1 MNSKLLILLVLGSQL
16 FACHI
21 APLNTSGYTI
31 LQQLALPDEL
41 FETSGLY
48 CPTEGKIY
56 SINDSGNEPVI
67 YQLSES
73 GQIETAVTLNAKNKD
88 WEAITGGQTHFYV
101 ADIGNNAGK
110 RKSIAVYRYSNHR
123 RSATAV
129 KSTEIKYKNNIPA
142 DNEYLQHDFDA
153 EALVA
158 KGKHLVLFSKSW
170 KSKSLNVYLLDKA
183 SEEQNAQA
191 FVTVDNMPG
200 VDTGADYYDKNK
212 RYILVGYRRA
222 DLGLGEPFIAVLNM
236 DFELQYWHEL
246 QGFGQV
252 EGYVSVPKGE
262 VWFTQEDYFFG
273 ENSLC

>member
-88 WEAITGGQTHFYV
+88 WEAITGDQTHFYV

-110 RKSIAVYRYSNHR
+110 RKSIAVYRYSKHR